1 MDPSLYC
8 RAGRVRNAVD
18 AVGLILVWQ
27 IPIDIFRQDFC
38 PDFFDLACFTKDLRC
53 SFDAFTS
60 MGGHAVNSRSGRFFF
75 LRFESLCTRDARD
88 ASDFSHLLPSHRFLH
103 GACSCGEP
111 ERHENPV

>member
-38 PDFFDLACFTKDLRC
+38 PDFLTLPALQRTYGVHLTP
-53 SFDAFTS
+53 SPLWVA
-60 MGGHAVNSRSGRFFF
+60 MRSTAGADVFF